1 MRRFVLTAI
10 TLSLIVISICYIPLA
25 SSRNIMSKEDE
36 SKWYGIIGFLVLF
49 TVFVLPIL
57 ILIFVALISAEM
69 EKPKEIIAATRLR
82 PRHLKRYPKDLIIK
96 YQRMYPHNPKGVL
109 EYHISR
115 KIKEGKTREQAIK
128 ELEDIGDR
136 SI

>member
-1 MRRFVLTAI
+1 MLAAI
-10 TLSLIVISICYIPLA
+10 TASLIVTMSMFCIPLT
-25 SSRNIMSKEDE
+25 SSRCLSPSGDE
-36 SKWYGIIGFLVLF
+36 HYGIIGFLVLF

-69 EKPKEIIAATRLR
+69 EKPKEVIAATRLR

-115 KIKEGKTREQAIK
+115 KIKEGKTREQALQELIQEVIK
-128 ELEDIGDR
+128 AI
-136 SI
+136 